1 MDTLQPSP
9 KSPSRQLNLLCDG
22 QLFKTL
28 AHAGLIWLDQNHQQ
42 VNQLNVFPV
51 PDGDTGTNMLL
62 TMREAF
68 EQVQTLDE
76 THVGKVAEL
85 VADGALNGAR
95 GNSGTILS
103 QLWRGLSDGLQG
115 YGAFDAEIF
124 AQACT
129 KAVEKAYAAVQTP
142 TEGTILT
149 VAREATEG
157 VHQAVRAGERDLI
170 VILKRMLV
178 AARAS
183 LRRTPE
189 LLPVLK
195 QAGVVDSGGQGFVYM
210 LEGMAHYLSGK
221 TLVAPPV
228 EEPSTPTLLDEWQ
241 EALQP
246 NEEGYGYD
254 VQFRMHGSQ
263 LDVESTRRDIE
274 AMGWSACVVGS
285 ERLIKVH
292 VHVHDPGVPIS
303 YAIRQ
308 GVDIDDVVVENMQLQ
323 YREFVRQRQERE
335 ATISVDPDSVAV
347 ISVVPGTGLA
357 RLFTE
362 DLGAARIISG
372 GQTMNPSTGDFLEAI
387 RMLPNEEII
396 LLPNNKNIIL
406 AAQQA
411 ANVVQDKRVRVVPS
425 RTIPQGIAALIALS
439 NLPNCRLADKAAD
452 EMKDA
457 LHDVIS
463 AEVTVA
469 TRTVDMGGVS
479 VRSGQLIGLLE
490 GSLVVSG
497 DDMTE
502 LMQDLLAKAH
512 AQNHELITLYYGTDV
527 PRPTAEALVEA
538 LGEAYPDQAFEL
550 VFGGQALYP
559 YIISIE

>member
-1 MDTLQPSP
+1 MDTVHPPS
-9 KSPSRQLNLLCDG
+9 QVNLLCDG

-28 AHAGLIWLDQNHQQ
+28 AQAGLIWLDQNHEQ
-42 VNQLNVFPV
+42 VNRLNVFPV

-68 EQVQTLDE
+68 EQIKNLDE
-76 THVGKVAEL
+76 PHVGKVAEL
-85 VADGALNGAR
+85 IADGALNGAR

-124 AQACT
+124 AEAC
-129 KAVEKAYAAVQTP
+129 KKGVDKAYAAVQTP

-157 VHQAVRAGERDLI
+157 VVQAIEAGERDLV
-170 VILKRMLV
+170 VILKRMLI

-210 LEGMAHYLSGK
+210 LEGMAFFLSGK
-221 TLVAPPV
+221 TLIAPP
-228 EEPSTPTLLDEWQ
+228 EPAQAAGPAMSEISEWQ
-241 EALQP
+241 QALEP
-246 NEEGYGYD
+246 HDDEGYGYD
-254 VQFRMHGSQ
+254 VQFRMHGTH
-263 LDVESTRRDIE
+263 LDVERTRRDIE

-285 ERLIKVH
+285 EKLIKVH
-292 VHVHDPGVPIS
+292 VHVHDPGEPIS

-308 GVDIDDVVVENMQLQ
+308 GVDIDDVVVENMQMQ
-323 YREFVRQRQERE
+323 YHEYVRQRAERQ
-335 ATISVDPDSVAV
+335 ASQDVDPTAVAA
-347 ISVVPGTGLA
+347 IVVAPGNGLA
-357 RLFTE
+357 RLFTD
-362 DLGAARIISG
+362 DLGAARVVSG

-387 RMLPNEEII
+387 RMLPHQEIVI
-396 LLPNNKNIIL
+396 LPNNKNIIL

-425 RTIPQGIAALIALS
+425 RTIPQGIAALFALGNIPS
-439 NLPNCRLADKAAD
+439 CHNADEAAD
-452 EMKDA
+452 EMKAA
-457 LHDVIS
+457 LHAVTS
-463 AEVTVA
+463 AEITTA
-469 TRTVDMGGVS
+469 TRTVEIGGVS
-479 VRSGQLIGLLE
+479 VQAGQLIGLLE
-490 GSLVVSG
+490 GNLVVSG
-497 DDMTE
+497 DDMTA
-502 LMQDLLAKAH
+502 LMRDLLTKAGAKSR
-512 AQNHELITLYYGTDV
+512 ELITLYYGSDV
-527 PRPTAEALVEA
+527 PRPTAEAMVEA
-538 LGEAYPDQAFEL
+538 LGDTFPDQAIEL
-550 VFGGQALYP
+550 VFGGQPLYP